1 MKPEAESRN
10 LRRGGAENGGFGAGM
25 RIAISPLSL
34 VGGTIM
40 AHSTRFFRR
49 QIYRPSRERYS
60 WRVVRR
66 SHVRR
71 ALQALEALYRRA

>member
-1 MKPEAESRN
+1 
-10 LRRGGAENGGFGAGM
+10 
-25 RIAISPLSL
+25 
-34 VGGTIM
+34 M
-40 AHSTRFFRR
+40 AHPTRFFRR
-49 QIYRPSRERYS
+49 QIYRPSGARYA

>member
-1 MKPEAESRN
+1 
-10 LRRGGAENGGFGAGM
+10 
-25 RIAISPLSL
+25 
-34 VGGTIM
+34 M
-40 AHSTRFFRR
+40 AHPTRFFRR

-71 ALQALEALYRRA
+71 TLQALEALYRRA